1 MNAHPELDEQR
12 ATVEAFFLSQST
24 FESELFMVNDSSELY
39 EVMKASARSIIERPR
54 ARQTVNFK
62 SLETY
67 SQFRIEGC
75 VLALK
80 EQINTEIDYLIR
92 KEAGFDAVIAQE
104 VRNDQKKQAFVLE
117 QSKKYFIQF
126 QSCFKEAI
134 AETFFE
140 RILAAVDMNMV
151 DKVIQEVIDGV
162 GAYAPVLIM
171 ANGASIVRKS
181 DQIWMRLKQAKL
193 AKEKELK
200 AAQENYERLMK
211 KVHGIE
217 LNIKAIEDARSLK
230 LSEVQAMTLD
240 ELKEI
245 VINEDGSRTALKRIF
260 QYVPSGE
267 IALYIA
273 EQMDRG
279 RRGGRNDI
287 QKAEYKRATA
297 FYENCHINNTAK
309 ELTNK
314 STAFIT
320 ELPKVKEAFAAADK
334 KIKTLEARGLW
345 TYDDSLMKIRQ
356 AFIDNIGKTRL

>member
-24 FESELFMVNDSSELY
+24 FESELFMVSDSSDLY
-39 EVMKASARSIIERPR
+39 EVMKNSAPSIIERPR

-62 SLETY
+62 SLESY

-92 KEAGFDAVIAQE
+92 QEAGFDAVIAQE
-104 VRNDQKKQAFVLE
+104 VRADQKKQAFVLA
-117 QSKKYFIQF
+117 QSKKYFIQY
-126 QSCFKEAI
+126 QTVFKEAI
-134 AETFFE
+134 ADTFFE
-140 RILAAVDMNMV
+140 RVLAAPDMNMV
-151 DKVIQEVIDGV
+151 DRIIQEVIDGA
-162 GAYAPVLIM
+162 GTYAPVLVL
-171 ANGASIVRKS
+171 ANGASIVRKG

-200 AAQENYERLMK
+200 AARENHERLMK
-211 KVHGIE
+211 KVQGIE
-217 LNIKAIEDARSLK
+217 LNIKAIEDARALT
-230 LSEVQAMTLD
+230 LERVQAMTLD

-260 QYVPSGE
+260 QFVPSGD

-287 QKAEYKRATA
+287 QKAEYKRATV

-309 ELTNK
+309 ELANK
-314 STAFIT
+314 TMTFIA
-320 ELPKVKEAFAAADK
+320 ELPKVKEAFEAAEK
-334 KIKTLEARGLW
+334 KISTLEARGLW